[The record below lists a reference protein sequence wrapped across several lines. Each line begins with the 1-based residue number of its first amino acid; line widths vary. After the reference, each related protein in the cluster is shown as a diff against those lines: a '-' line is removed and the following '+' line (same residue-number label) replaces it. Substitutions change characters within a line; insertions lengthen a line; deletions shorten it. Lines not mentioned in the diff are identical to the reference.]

1 MIIQGI
7 PIIADLYMLPLEG
20 CDIILGAQ
28 WLRTLEP
35 IIWDFSK
42 LFMQFKIDGNEVKL
56 KGLAPLV
63 DKIVDEQEI
72 QKALN
77 KEKDG
82 AIVKYIFLLVSS
94 PTR

>member
-1 MIIQGI
+1 
-7 PIIADLYMLPLEG
+7 
-20 CDIILGAQ
+20 
-28 WLRTLEP
+28 
-35 IIWDFSK
+35 
-42 LFMQFKIDGNEVKL
+42 MQFKIDGKEVKL

-77 KEKDG
+77 KERQSNSKN
-82 AIVKYIFLLVSS
+82 IFSFVSN